1 MLSYGIIESSVGEWF
16 SSRYSTL
23 KGRFIM
29 NTVSNVAREA
39 IGSFVNTSVKTD
51 KVKVKTLDI
60 LQSEGLVSADFV
72 SPEKGQDRA
81 LYDGLKAAVI
91 FGFEVKVQNL
101 LVKETKTLDD
111 DTKALK
117 KYWQQQIGS
126 KMKDLKNGLAKR
138 EKIEDGEEGE
148 GVASFEARL
157 KRDLTKY
164 IAQIEKGEAFQ
175 FTVVDMLKYLRSASV
190 LIK

>member
-1 MLSYGIIESSVGEWF
+1 
-16 SSRYSTL
+16 
-23 KGRFIM
+23 M

-60 LQSEGLVSADFV
+60 LQSEGFVSTDFV
-72 SPEKGQDRA
+72 APDKGKDRA

-91 FGFEVKVQNL
+91 FGFEVKVQTL
-101 LVKETKTLDD
+101 LAKDTKTLDD
-111 DTKALK
+111 DAK
-117 KYWQQQIGS
+117 KVKKMWQQQIGS
-126 KMKDLKNGLAKR
+126 RMTDLKNGLAKR
-138 EKIEDGEEGE
+138 ENPEGE
-148 GVASFEARL
+148 KATASFEARL

-164 IAQIEKGEAFQ
+164 IAQIEKGEAFS
-175 FTVVDMLKYLRSASV
+175 FTVIDMLKYLKSASA

>member
-1 MLSYGIIESSVGEWF
+1 M
-16 SSRYSTL
+16 
-23 KGRFIM
+23 FIM
-29 NTVSNVAREA
+29 KAVSNVAREA
-39 IGSFVNTSVKTD
+39 IGSFVGASAKAD
-51 KVKVKTLDI
+51 KAKVKTLDV

-81 LYDGLKAAVI
+81 LYDSLKAAVV
-91 FGFEVKVQNL
+91 FGFEVKVQTL

-111 DTKALK
+111 DGKSLK

-148 GVASFEARL
+148 GVATFESRL

-164 IAQIEKGEAFQ
+164 IAQIEKGEAFE
-175 FTVVDMLKYLRSASV
+175 FTVVDMLKYLKSASA

>member
-1 MLSYGIIESSVGEWF
+1 M
-16 SSRYSTL
+16 
-23 KGRFIM
+23 KA
-29 NTVSNVAREA
+29 VSNVAREA
-39 IGSFVNTSVKTD
+39 IGSFVGASAKAD
-51 KVKVKTLDI
+51 KAKVKTLDV

-81 LYDGLKAAVI
+81 LYDSLKAAVV
-91 FGFEVKVQNL
+91 FGFEVKVQTL
-101 LVKETKTLDD
+101 LVKDVKTLDELAKID
-111 DTKALK
+111 R

-126 KMKDLKNGLAKR
+126 KMKDLRNGLAKR

-148 GVASFEARL
+148 GVATFESRL

-164 IAQIEKGEAFQ
+164 IAQIEKGEAFE
-175 FTVVDMLKYLRSASV
+175 FTVVDMLKHLKNASA